1 MTITFADGT
10 RIEVAASA
18 FDDFVRHDLKWVEF
32 VHGRASTKPQS
43 GGSLCR
49 GQHQVPAVSP
59 KQNVHR
65 CPAHGC

>member
-32 VHGRASTKPQS
+32 VHGRASAKQPS
-43 GGSLCR
+43 GNLCR
-49 GQHQVPAVSP
+49 DSHCQTATSI

-65 CPAHGC
+65 CPSYGC